1 MNKLKRNTIFI
12 LIIYVLGIVIR
23 SITFNLWETE
33 LNLIYEIGKY
43 LGNALMIISIIW
55 SILNGAKLLRTKEI
69 ENGLIKS
76 IWILINLTPIILLLF
91 GLIFQY

>member
-1 MNKLKRNTIFI
+1 MNKLKRNTILI

-23 SITFNLWETE
+23 SITFNLWETD

-43 LGNALMIISIIW
+43 LGNTLMIISIIW
-55 SILNGAKLLRTKEI
+55 SILNGVKLLKTKEI

-76 IWILINLTPIILLLF
+76 IWLLINLIPIILLLF

>member
-1 MNKLKRNTIFI
+1 MWLSANPKVYRFLLPYLPYTKRW
-12 LIIYVLGIVIR
+12 
-23 SITFNLWETE
+23 NLCETD

-43 LGNALMIISIIW
+43 LGNTLMIISIIW
-55 SILNGAKLLRTKEI
+55 SILNGVKLLRTKEI

-76 IWILINLTPIILLLF
+76 IWLLINLIPIILLLF

>member
-1 MNKLKRNTIFI
+1 MNKLKRNTILI

-23 SITFNLWETE
+23 SITFNLWETD

-43 LGNALMIISIIW
+43 LGNTLMIISIIW
-55 SILNGAKLLRTKEI
+55 SILNGVKLLRTKEI

-76 IWILINLTPIILLLF
+76 IWLLINLIPIILLLF

>member
-1 MNKLKRNTIFI
+1 MNKLKRNTILI

-23 SITFNLWETE
+23 SITFNLWETD

-43 LGNALMIISIIW
+43 LGNTLMIISIVW
-55 SILNGAKLLRTKEI
+55 SILNGVKLLRTKEI
-69 ENGLIKS
+69 ENSLIKS
-76 IWILINLTPIILLLF
+76 IWILINLIPIILLLF

>member
-1 MNKLKRNTIFI
+1 MNKLKRNTILI
-12 LIIYVLGIVIR
+12 LIIYVIGIVVR
-23 SITFNLWETE
+23 RITFNLWETD

-43 LGNALMIISIIW
+43 LGNTLMIISIIW
-55 SILNGAKLLRTKEI
+55 SIFNGAKLLRTKEI

-76 IWILINLTPIILLLF
+76 IWLFINLIPIILLLL

>member
-1 MNKLKRNTIFI
+1 MNKLKRNTILI

-23 SITFNLWETE
+23 SITFNLWDTD

-43 LGNALMIISIIW
+43 LGNTLMIISIVW
-55 SILNGAKLLRTKEI
+55 SILNGVKLLRTKEI
-69 ENGLIKS
+69 ENSLIKS
-76 IWILINLTPIILLLF
+76 IWILINLIPIILLLF